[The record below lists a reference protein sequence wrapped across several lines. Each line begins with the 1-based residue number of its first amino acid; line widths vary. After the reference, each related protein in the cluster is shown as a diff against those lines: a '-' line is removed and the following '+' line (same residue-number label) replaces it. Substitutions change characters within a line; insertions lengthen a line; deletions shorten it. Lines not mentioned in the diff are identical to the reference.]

1 MVGRERNCRK
11 RGGYGLEMTPL
22 LIWKGESKM
31 AVSLRDRQRVADLV
45 KSEFAARY
53 NAATREPS
61 SLDIEKA
68 EESLTKSLKLS
79 AMIAQLDTT
88 EKKAAEL
95 RKKLAE
101 TVRKAKPSDLVIDG
115 FNSSR
120 RNRWDNCEC
129 VGDFREL
136 LKDIAKHN
144 ATKEV
149 RAGQNRHT
157 VSQQERKLLAKVEV
171 AGSTEDLTA
180 VLKAAGLV

>member
-1 MVGRERNCRK
+1 MP
-11 RGGYGLEMTPL
+11 LEVVSL
-22 LIWKGESKM
+22 LILKGVLKM
-31 AVSLRDRQRVADLV
+31 AVSLRDRQRVSDLV

-61 SLDIEKA
+61 DLDVQKA

-79 AMIAQLDTT
+79 AMITQLDVA

-101 TVRKAKPSDLVIDG
+101 TVRKAKPADLAVD
-115 FNSSR
+115 SSYR

-129 VGDFREL
+129 SGDYREM
-136 LKDIAKHN
+136 LKEIAKHN

>member
-1 MVGRERNCRK
+1 
-11 RGGYGLEMTPL
+11 
-22 LIWKGESKM
+22 M

-61 SLDIEKA
+61 NLDIEKA

-79 AMIAQLDTT
+79 AMIAQLDAA

-101 TVRKAKPSDLVIDG
+101 TVRKAKPADMVIES
-115 FNSSR
+115 SSR

-129 VGDFREL
+129 TGDFWEL

-149 RAGQNRHT
+149 RAGQNRFT